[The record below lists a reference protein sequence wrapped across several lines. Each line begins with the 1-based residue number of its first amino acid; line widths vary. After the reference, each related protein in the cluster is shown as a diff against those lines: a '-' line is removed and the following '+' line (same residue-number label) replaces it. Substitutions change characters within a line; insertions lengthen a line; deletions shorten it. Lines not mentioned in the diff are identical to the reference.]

1 MSFDFFRRKNAE
13 SPLAWQ
19 MQKDGWEEGIIV
31 NPPRPRGIEIGE
43 AGAQPSRQAVFRTH
57 GSSVGNPFQVDA
69 NVYLDTRE
77 LFLSS
82 THLPLTPLA
91 SFVERRLHLSL
102 TAPPAAIIMIIPFTY
117 DMLKHQS
124 ALMGM
129 IHCSDVDD
137 DSTFALHASNS
148 HFVWQHKGCI
158 LLKEQPLYNNT
169 RQDGGA
175 SMKHH

>member
-57 GSSVGNPFQVDA
+57 GSS
-69 NVYLDTRE
+69 
-77 LFLSS
+77 
-82 THLPLTPLA
+82 
-91 SFVERRLHLSL
+91 
-102 TAPPAAIIMIIPFTY
+102 AAIIMIIPFTY
-117 DMLKHQS
+117 DLLKHHS

-129 IHCSDVDD
+129 IHCSDVDA
-137 DSTFALHASNS
+137 DSTS
-148 HFVWQHKGCI
+148 QRMY
-158 LLKEQPLYNNT
+158 LLKEQPLCVNT
-169 RQDGGA
+169 RQDGDGA